1 MKKVKKN
8 SYQKLEDEIFINI
21 MSGYYV
27 TFYTKTKGVVMSK
40 TKSSQKKVTLSELNN
55 HTISNKRQALKDLKK
70 LNFNDLQYKNA
81 AQRRFYKTIS
91 SKDIT
96 FGIGPAGCGKTYL
109 SVHRALSELGNKD
122 SHIDGIIIVKPL
134 VEAAGEKIGFL
145 PGDVEEKTA
154 PFMMSFYYNM
164 EQIIGKQRM
173 EILKESSVIQV
184 IPMAYMRGITLSD
197 KFVILDE
204 AQNATPEQI
213 KMFVT
218 RIGENS
224 KYVITGDLDQ
234 SDIQKHKSG
243 LEDAIK
249 RFAGVHGVGLAS
261 FKEKDIVRHSL
272 VRRLLKRYKPSF
284 NVIDDTSAEDTISM
298 WVHDEGLDLQPDGS
312 LDDKE
317 SKHFYTL
324 KQ

>member
-1 MKKVKKN
+1 MAKSKV
-8 SYQKLEDEIFINI
+8 
-21 MSGYYV
+21 
-27 TFYTKTKGVVMSK
+27 T
-40 TKSSQKKVTLSELNN
+40 QKKVSLSELNN
-55 HTISNKRQALKDLKK
+55 HNISNKRQALKDLKM
-70 LNFNDLQYKNA
+70 LNFDEIQFKNA
-81 AQRRFYKTIS
+81 AQKRFYKTIS

-109 SVHRALSELGNKD
+109 SVHKALRELGDKD
-122 SHIDGIIIVKPL
+122 STIDGIVIVKPL

-145 PGDVEEKTA
+145 PGDVEEKTL

-164 EQIIGKQRM
+164 EQIIGKQRLN
-173 EILKESSVIQV
+173 ILKESNTIQV
-184 IPMAYMRGITLSD
+184 IPMAYMRGITLAN

-218 RIGENS
+218 RLGEGS
-224 KYVITGDLDQ
+224 QYIITGDLAQ
-234 SDIQKHKSG
+234 SDIKRGMSG

-272 VRRLLKRYKPSF
+272 VRRLLKRYKDSF
-284 NVIDDTSAEDTISM
+284 NIIDDISAEKTISM
-298 WVHDEGLDLQPDGS
+298 WIHEQGLDTPNDGS
-312 LDDKE
+312 MDSDYHYK
-317 SKHFYTL
+317 L
-324 KQ
+324 KK

>member
-1 MKKVKKN
+1 
-8 SYQKLEDEIFINI
+8 
-21 MSGYYV
+21 
-27 TFYTKTKGVVMSK
+27 MSK
-40 TKSSQKKVTLSELNN
+40 TKSSQKKVSLSELNN
-55 HTISNKRQALKDLKK
+55 HTTTNKRQALKDLNK
-70 LNFNDLQYKNA
+70 LDFDELIYKNP

-91 SKDIT
+91 DKDIT

-109 SVHRALSELGNKD
+109 SVHRALRELGDKQ
-122 SHIDGIIIVKPL
+122 SKIDGIVIVKPL
-134 VEAAGEKIGFL
+134 VEAAGEKIGYL

-164 EQIIGKQRM
+164 EQIIGKQRLQV
-173 EILKESSVIQV
+173 LKESNTIQV
-184 IPMAYMRGITLSD
+184 IPLAFMRGITLAN

-224 KYVITGDLDQ
+224 KYIITGDLEQ

-249 RFAGVHGVGLAS
+249 RFAGIHGVGLAS
-261 FKEKDIVRHSL
+261 FKEKDVVRHSL
-272 VRRLLKRYKPSF
+272 VRRLLKRYKDSF
-284 NVIDDTSAEDTISM
+284 QIMDEVSAEKTISM
-298 WVHDEGLDLQPDGS
+298 WIHENGLDSPNDGS
-312 LDDKE
+312 IDDT
-317 SKHFYTL
+317 FY
-324 KQ
+324 KIKK

>member
-1 MKKVKKN
+1 MARTKV
-8 SYQKLEDEIFINI
+8 I
-21 MSGYYV
+21 
-27 TFYTKTKGVVMSK
+27 
-40 TKSSQKKVTLSELNN
+40 QKKVSLSELNN
-55 HTISNKRQALKDLKK
+55 HNVSNKRQALKDLKL
-70 LNFNDLQYKNA
+70 LNFDELTYKNT
-81 AQRRFYKTIS
+81 AQKRFYETVSK
-91 SKDIT
+91 KDIT
-96 FGIGPAGCGKTYL
+96 FCIGPAGCGKTYL
-109 SVHRALSELGNKD
+109 SVHKALRELGDKQ
-122 SHIDGIIIVKPL
+122 SPVDGIVIVKPL

-173 EILKESSVIQV
+173 EVLKESNTIQV
-184 IPMAYMRGITLSD
+184 IPLAFMRGITLAN

-224 KYVITGDLDQ
+224 KYIITGDLEQ

-249 RFAGVHGVGLAS
+249 RFAGIHGVGLAS
-261 FKEKDIVRHSL
+261 FKEKDVVRHSL
-272 VRRLLKRYKPSF
+272 VRRLLKRYKDSF
-284 NVIDDTSAEDTISM
+284 NIIDEISAEKTISM
-298 WVHDEGLDLQPDGS
+298 WIHENGLDTLTETDGS
-312 LDDKE
+312 ADVNYHYKI
-317 SKHFYTL
+317 K
-324 KQ
+324 

>member
-1 MKKVKKN
+1 
-8 SYQKLEDEIFINI
+8 
-21 MSGYYV
+21 
-27 TFYTKTKGVVMSK
+27 MSK
-40 TKSSQKKVTLSELNN
+40 TKSSQKKVSLSELNN
-55 HTISNKRQALKDLKK
+55 HTTTNKRQALKDLNK
-70 LNFNDLQYKNA
+70 LDFDELMYKNP

-109 SVHRALSELGNKD
+109 SVHRALRELGDKQ
-122 SHIDGIIIVKPL
+122 SKIDGIVIVKPL
-134 VEAAGEKIGFL
+134 VEAAGEKIGYL

-164 EQIIGKQRM
+164 EQIIGKQRLQV
-173 EILKESSVIQV
+173 LKESNTIQV
-184 IPMAYMRGITLSD
+184 IPLAFMRGITLAN

-224 KYVITGDLDQ
+224 KYIITGDLEQ

-249 RFAGVHGVGLAS
+249 RFAGIHGVGLAQ
-261 FKEKDIVRHSL
+261 FKEKDVVRHSL
-272 VRRLLKRYKPSF
+272 VRRLLKRYKDSF
-284 NVIDDTSAEDTISM
+284 QIMDEISAEKTISM
-298 WVHDEGLDLQPDGS
+298 WIHENGLDSPNDGS
-312 LDDKE
+312 IDDT
-317 SKHFYTL
+317 FY
-324 KQ
+324 KIKK

>member
-1 MKKVKKN
+1 MAKSKV
-8 SYQKLEDEIFINI
+8 
-21 MSGYYV
+21 
-27 TFYTKTKGVVMSK
+27 T
-40 TKSSQKKVTLSELNN
+40 QKKVSLSELNN
-55 HTISNKRQALKDLKK
+55 HNVSNKRQALKDLKM
-70 LNFNDLQYKNA
+70 LNFDEIQFKNP

-91 SKDIT
+91 TKDIT

-109 SVHRALSELGNKD
+109 SVHRALRELGDKQ
-122 SHIDGIIIVKPL
+122 SKIDGIVIVKPL
-134 VEAAGEKIGFL
+134 VEAAGEKIGYL

-164 EQIIGKQRM
+164 EQIIGKQRLQV
-173 EILKESSVIQV
+173 LKESNVIQV
-184 IPMAYMRGITLSD
+184 IPLAFMRGITLAN

-218 RIGENS
+218 RIGEHS
-224 KYVITGDLDQ
+224 KYIITGDLEQ

-261 FKEKDIVRHSL
+261 FKEKDVVRHSL
-272 VRRLLKRYKPSF
+272 VRRLLKRYKDSF
-284 NVIDDTSAEDTISM
+284 QIMDEISAEKTISM
-298 WVHDEGLDLQPDGS
+298 WIHENGLDSPNDGS
-312 LDDKE
+312 VDDT
-317 SKHFYTL
+317 FY
-324 KQ
+324 KIKK

>member
-1 MKKVKKN
+1 
-8 SYQKLEDEIFINI
+8 
-21 MSGYYV
+21 
-27 TFYTKTKGVVMSK
+27 MSK
-40 TKSSQKKVTLSELNN
+40 VKSSQKKVSLSELNN
-55 HTISNKRQALKDLKK
+55 HSTTNKRQALKDLKM
-70 LNFNDLQYKNA
+70 LNFDELQYKNP

-91 SKDIT
+91 DKDIT

-109 SVHRALSELGNKD
+109 SVHRALRELGDKE
-122 SHIDGIIIVKPL
+122 SKIDGIVIVKPL
-134 VEAAGEKIGFL
+134 VEAAGEKIGYL

-173 EILKESSVIQV
+173 EVLKEGNTIQV
-184 IPMAYMRGITLSD
+184 IPLAFMRGITLAN

-224 KYVITGDLDQ
+224 KYIITGDLDQ
-234 SDIQKHKSG
+234 SDISKHKSG

-261 FKEKDIVRHSL
+261 FKEKDVVRHSL
-272 VRRLLKRYKPSF
+272 VRRLLKRYK
-284 NVIDDTSAEDTISM
+284 DTFQIMDEVSAEKTISM
-298 WVHDEGLDLQPDGS
+298 WIHENGLDSPTDGS
-312 LDDKE
+312 IDDT
-317 SKHFYTL
+317 FY
-324 KQ
+324 KIKK

>member
-1 MKKVKKN
+1 
-8 SYQKLEDEIFINI
+8 
-21 MSGYYV
+21 
-27 TFYTKTKGVVMSK
+27 MSK
-40 TKSSQKKVTLSELNN
+40 IKSSQKKVSLSDLNN
-55 HTISNKRQALKDLKK
+55 HSTTNKRQALKDLKM
-70 LNFNDLQYKNA
+70 LNFDELQYKNP

-91 SKDIT
+91 DKDIT

-109 SVHRALSELGNKD
+109 SVHRALRELGDKE
-122 SHIDGIIIVKPL
+122 SKIDGIVIVKPL
-134 VEAAGEKIGFL
+134 VEAAGEKIGYL

-173 EILKESSVIQV
+173 EVLKEGNTIQV
-184 IPMAYMRGITLSD
+184 IPLAFMRGITLAN

-224 KYVITGDLDQ
+224 KYIITGDLDQ
-234 SDIQKHKSG
+234 SDISKHKSG

-261 FKEKDIVRHSL
+261 FKEKDVVRHSL
-272 VRRLLKRYKPSF
+272 VRRLLKRYK
-284 NVIDDTSAEDTISM
+284 DTFQIMDGVSAEKTISM
-298 WVHDEGLDLQPDGS
+298 WIHENGLDSPTDGS
-312 LDDKE
+312 IDDT
-317 SKHFYTL
+317 FY
-324 KQ
+324 KIKK

>member
-1 MKKVKKN
+1 MAKSKV
-8 SYQKLEDEIFINI
+8 
-21 MSGYYV
+21 
-27 TFYTKTKGVVMSK
+27 T
-40 TKSSQKKVTLSELNN
+40 QKKVSLSELNN
-55 HTISNKRQALKDLKK
+55 HNITNKRQALKDLKM
-70 LNFNDLQYKNA
+70 LNFDELVYKNT
-81 AQRRFYKTIS
+81 AQKRFYNTIS
-91 SKDIT
+91 KKDIT
-96 FGIGPAGCGKTYL
+96 FCIGPAGCGKTYL
-109 SVHRALSELGNKD
+109 SVHKALRELGDKE
-122 SHIDGIIIVKPL
+122 SPIDGIVIVKPL

-173 EILKESSVIQV
+173 EILKENGIIQV

-218 RIGENS
+218 RLGEGS
-224 KYVITGDLDQ
+224 RYIITGDLAQ
-234 SDIQKHKSG
+234 SDIKQGKSG

-272 VRRLLKRYKPSF
+272 VRRLLKRYKDSF
-284 NVIDDTSAEDTISM
+284 QIMDEVSAEKTISM
-298 WVHDEGLDLQPDGS
+298 WVHDEGLDMPTDGS
-312 LDDKE
+312 LHTDDT
-317 SKHFYTL
+317 FYQL
-324 KQ
+324 KK

>member
-1 MKKVKKN
+1 
-8 SYQKLEDEIFINI
+8 
-21 MSGYYV
+21 
-27 TFYTKTKGVVMSK
+27 MSK
-40 TKSSQKKVTLSELNN
+40 TRSSQKKVSLQELNN
-55 HTISNKRQALKDLKK
+55 HATTNKRQALKDLKM
-70 LNFNDLQYKNA
+70 LNFDELQFKNP

-91 SKDIT
+91 DKDIT

-109 SVHRALSELGNKD
+109 SVHRALRELGDKSN
-122 SHIDGIIIVKPL
+122 SIDGIVIVKPL
-134 VEAAGEKIGFL
+134 VEAAGEKIGYL

-164 EQIIGKQRM
+164 EQIIGKQRLQV
-173 EILKESSVIQV
+173 LKDSNTIQV
-184 IPMAYMRGITLSD
+184 IPLAFMRGITLAN

-204 AQNATPEQI
+204 AQNATPDQI

-224 KYVITGDLDQ
+224 KYIITGDLEQ
-234 SDIQKHKSG
+234 SDISKHKSG

-261 FKEKDIVRHSL
+261 FKEKDVVRHSL

-284 NVIDDTSAEDTISM
+284 NIIDDVSAEKTISM
-298 WVHDEGLDLQPDGS
+298 WIQEEGLDAPQDGS
-312 LDDKE
+312 ADYHYYKIN
-317 SKHFYTL
+317 K
-324 KQ
+324 

>member
-1 MKKVKKN
+1 
-8 SYQKLEDEIFINI
+8 
-21 MSGYYV
+21 
-27 TFYTKTKGVVMSK
+27 MSK
-40 TKSSQKKVTLSELNN
+40 SKSSQKKVSLSELNN
-55 HTISNKRQALKDLKK
+55 HAIGNKRQALKDLKL
-70 LNFNDLQYKNA
+70 LNFDDLQYKNP

-91 SKDIT
+91 QKDIT
-96 FGIGPAGCGKTYL
+96 FCIGPAGCGKTYL
-109 SVHRALSELGNKD
+109 SVHRALRELGDKNN
-122 SHIDGIIIVKPL
+122 SIDGIVIVKPL

-164 EQIIGKQRM
+164 EQIIGKQRLQV
-173 EILKESSVIQV
+173 LKDSNTIQV
-184 IPMAYMRGITLSD
+184 IPLAFMRGITLSN

-224 KYVITGDLDQ
+224 KYIITGDLEQ

-249 RFAGVHGVGLAS
+249 RFAGIHGVGLAQ
-261 FKEKDIVRHSL
+261 FKEKDVVRHSL
-272 VRRLLKRYKPSF
+272 VKRLLKRYKPSF
-284 NVIDDTSAEDTISM
+284 NIIDEISAEKTISM
-298 WVHDEGLDLQPDGS
+298 WIHENGLDSPIDGS
-312 LDDKE
+312 LKTDDTYYK
-317 SKHFYTL
+317 L
-324 KQ
+324 KK

>member
-1 MKKVKKN
+1 
-8 SYQKLEDEIFINI
+8 
-21 MSGYYV
+21 
-27 TFYTKTKGVVMSK
+27 MSK
-40 TKSSQKKVTLSELNN
+40 VKSSQKKVTLSELNN
-55 HTISNKRQALKDLKK
+55 HTVNNKRQALKDLKM
-70 LNFNDLQYKNA
+70 LNFDELKFKNP

-91 SKDIT
+91 KKDIT

-109 SVHRALSELGNKD
+109 SVHRALRELCDKD
-122 SHIDGIIIVKPL
+122 NYIDGIVIVKPL
-134 VEAAGEKIGFL
+134 VEAAGEKIGYL

-164 EQIIGKQRM
+164 EQIIGKQRLQV
-173 EILKESSVIQV
+173 LKDSNTIQV
-184 IPMAYMRGITLSD
+184 IPLAFMRGITLAN

-224 KYVITGDLDQ
+224 KYIITGDLEQ
-234 SDIQKHKSG
+234 SDIKKHASG

-261 FKEKDIVRHSL
+261 FKEKDVVRHSL
-272 VRRLLKRYKPSF
+272 VRRLLKRYRESF
-284 NVIDDTSAEDTISM
+284 NVIDDISAEKTISM
-298 WVHDEGLDLQPDGS
+298 WIHEQELESINDGS
-312 LDDKE
+312 LQTDDT
-317 SKHFYTL
+317 FYQL
-324 KQ
+324 KK

>member
-1 MKKVKKN
+1 
-8 SYQKLEDEIFINI
+8 
-21 MSGYYV
+21 
-27 TFYTKTKGVVMSK
+27 MSK
-40 TKSSQKKVTLSELNN
+40 SRSSQKKVSLSELNN
-55 HTISNKRQALKDLKK
+55 HAITNKRQALKDLKM
-70 LNFNDLQYKNA
+70 LDFNELQFKNT
-81 AQRRFYKTIS
+81 AQKRFYNTIS
-91 SKDIT
+91 KKDIT

-109 SVHRALSELGNKD
+109 SVHRALRELGDKNN
-122 SHIDGIIIVKPL
+122 HIDGIVIVKPL

-164 EQIIGKQRM
+164 EQIIGKQRVN
-173 EILKESSVIQV
+173 ILKENGVIEV
-184 IPMAYMRGITLSD
+184 IPMAYMRGITLSN

-218 RIGENS
+218 RIGEHS
-224 KYVITGDLDQ
+224 KYIITGDLEQ

-261 FKEKDIVRHSL
+261 FKEKDVVRHSL

-284 NVIDDTSAEDTISM
+284 NIIDATSAEDTISM
-298 WVHDEGLDLQPDGS
+298 WIHDEGLDAPEDGS
-312 LDDKE
+312 MDNDYHYK
-317 SKHFYTL
+317 L
-324 KQ
+324 KK